1 MRVQLAVLTVTLV
14 SVFAVSSL
22 KAQVTGATVVGKV
35 MDSAGSAISN
45 AHVTVLRP
53 STGTHV
59 EVTTNDTGVYTV
71 PNLAPGT
78 YNITAGAA
86 TLASQEIQGLTLEVG
101 QNVEE
106 NFTLSPA
113 TVVQEVVIT
122 TALPVVDLASSQIS
136 NVVDETTVRQLPL
149 NTRDWTLLAT
159 LQPGVSQVRTEKA
172 VAVGADRGNRG
183 FGAQLTVAG
192 GRPQQNNYR
201 MDGISIN
208 DYSNGAPGSVS
219 GIDLGVDAIQEFSVV
234 TANASAEY
242 GREAGGVINAVSRA
256 GTNDFHGT
264 VFDFFR
270 NDLFDARNYFDPA
283 KKGELRKNQF
293 GGALGGRI
301 IKDKTFFFGD
311 YEGIREVAGIPFTV
325 NAPSANARLGI
336 LNCSKVVGGVQQ
348 AGCPTPGPTAAGST
362 YTVPVSSDVASYLK
376 FYGTPTTQPVN
387 SDTGSYTFSGKQ
399 ITPENFGQGRL
410 DENF

>member
-1 MRVQLAVLTVTLV
+1 MKAPYVVLTATLAA
-14 SVFAVSSL
+14 VFAVSNLHS
-22 KAQVTGATVVGKV
+22 QVTGATVVGKV
-35 MDSAGSAISN
+35 TDLTGAPIGDALV
-45 AHVTVLRP
+45 AVVRP
-53 STGTHV
+53 STGSQI
-59 EVTTNDTGVYTV
+59 EVKTNEAGGYTV
-71 PNLAPGT
+71 PNLVPGT
-78 YNITAGAA
+78 YNITVSAEKMGGQELQAL
-86 TLASQEIQGLTLEVG
+86 TLAVG
-101 QNVEE
+101 ENVEE
-106 NFTLSPA
+106 NFKLSPA
-113 TVVQEVVIT
+113 TVVQQVVVT

-136 NVVDETTVRQLPL
+136 DVVDETTVRQLPL

-183 FGAQLTVAG
+183 FGSQLTVAG

-264 VFDFFR
+264 AFDFFR
-270 NDLFDARNYFDPA
+270 NDLLDARNYFDQA
-283 KKGELRKNQF
+283 QKGELRKNQF

-301 IKDKTFFFGD
+301 IKDRMFFFAD
-311 YEGIREVAGIPFTV
+311 YEGIREVAGLPFTV
-325 NAPSANARLGI
+325 NAPSANARQGI
-336 LNCSKVVGGVQQ
+336 LELLPGSRRSSASGLPYSWAFRGRQHLHG
-348 AGCPTPGPTAAGST
+348 AG
-362 YTVPVSSDVASYLK
+362 K
-376 FYGTPTTQPVN
+376 F
-387 SDTGSYTFSGKQ
+387 
-399 ITPENFGQGRL
+399 RL
-410 DENF
+410 SQLSQVLRHAD

>member
-1 MRVQLAVLTVTLV
+1 MKTPFAVLAVTL
-14 SVFAVSSL
+14 AVASAATNL
-22 KAQVTGATVVGKV
+22 HAQVTGATVVGKV
-35 MDSAGSAISN
+35 TDATGTPVIN
-45 AHVTVLRP
+45 ALVAVLRP
-53 STGTHV
+53 STGIHI
-59 EVTTNDTGVYTV
+59 EVKTNDAGGYTV
-71 PNLAPGT
+71 PNLTPGT
-78 YNITAGAA
+78 YNLTVSADNFGTQELQALN
-86 TLASQEIQGLTLEVG
+86 LAVAE
-101 QNVEE
+101 NVEE
-106 NFTLSPA
+106 NFTLAPP
-113 TVVQEVVIT
+113 TVVQQVTVT

-136 NVVDETTVRQLPL
+136 NVVSSATVRQLPL

-256 GTNDFHGT
+256 GTNDLHGT
-264 VFDFFR
+264 AFDFLR
-270 NDLFDARNYFDPA
+270 NDLFDARNYFD
-283 KKGELRKNQF
+283 KTTKGELRKNQF

-311 YEGIREVAGIPFTV
+311 YEGIREIAGIPFTV
-325 NAPSANARLGI
+325 NAPSANARQGI
-336 LNCSKVVGGVQQ
+336 LNCSQAVGGVQQ
-348 AGCPTPGPTAAGST
+348 AGCPTPGPLAAGST
-362 YTVPVSSDVASYLK
+362 YAVPVSSDTQSYLK
-376 FYGTPTTQPVN
+376 FYGLPTNQPAN
-387 SDTGSYTFSGKQ
+387 SDTGSYSFNG
-399 ITPENFGQGRL
+399 
-410 DENF
+410 

>member
-1 MRVQLAVLTVTLV
+1 MKVQMAVLTVTLA

-22 KAQVTGATVVGKV
+22 EAQVTGATVVGKV

-45 AHVTVLRP
+45 ANVTVLRP

-113 TVVQEVVIT
+113 TIVQQIVIT

-136 NVVDETTVRQLPL
+136 DVVDETTVRQLPL

-242 GREAGGVINAVSRA
+242 GREAGGVVNAVSRA
-256 GTNDFHGT
+256 GTNAFHGT
-264 VFDFFR
+264 AFDFFR
-270 NDLFDARNYFDPA
+270 NDILDARNYFDPV

-301 IKDKTFFFGD
+301 VKDKAFFFGN
-311 YEGIREVAGIPFTV
+311 YEGIREVAGIPLAV
-325 NAPSANARLGI
+325 NAPSASARQGI
-336 LNCSKVVGGVQQ
+336 LNCSQAVGGVQQ
-348 AGCPTPGPTAAGST
+348 TGCPTPGPGAAGST
-362 YTVPVSSDVASYLK
+362 YTVPVSADVASYLK
-376 FYGTPTTQPVN
+376 FYGVPTNQPAD
-387 SDTGSYTFSGKQ
+387 SDSGSYTFTGKQ
-399 ITPENFGQGRL
+399 VTP
-410 DENF
+410 

>member
-1 MRVQLAVLTVTLV
+1 M
-14 SVFAVSSL
+14 
-22 KAQVTGATVVGKV
+22 
-35 MDSAGSAISN
+35 
-45 AHVTVLRP
+45 
-53 STGTHV
+53 
-59 EVTTNDTGVYTV
+59 
-71 PNLAPGT
+71 
-78 YNITAGAA
+78 
-86 TLASQEIQGLTLEVG
+86 
-101 QNVEE
+101 
-106 NFTLSPA
+106 
-113 TVVQEVVIT
+113 
-122 TALPVVDLASSQIS
+122 VDLASSQIS
-136 NVVDETTVRQLPL
+136 DVVDETTVRQLPL

-256 GTNDFHGT
+256 GTNDLHGT
-264 VFDFFR
+264 VFNFFR
-270 NDLFDARNYFDPA
+270 NDLLDARNYFDPV

-311 YEGIREVAGIPFTV
+311 FEGIREVAGIPFAV
-325 NAPSANARLGI
+325 NAPSANARKGI
-336 LNCSKVVGGVQQ
+336 LNCSQAVGGVQQ
-348 AGCPTPGPTAAGST
+348 AGCPTPGPAAAGST
-362 YTVPVSSDVASYLK
+362 YTVPVSADVASYLK
-376 FYGTPTTQPVN
+376 FYGTPTTQPTN
-387 SDTGSYTFSGKQ
+387 SDSGTYSFTGKQ
-399 ITPENFGQGRL
+399 VTPENFGQGRI
-410 DENF
+410 DEIFSARDSAHATYMYDDGNFTQPDAENNYFSSPTPTGNWISLRKHTYSPRRSSTLRAAA